1 MGTLVK
7 GAVGVSE
14 EEPPA
19 SNAPPPEDAA
29 FPPAAEEATIA
40 PTPKP
45 EAEAKPEAN
54 TPATPAEA
62 QEVPPIPVRICAV
75 AGYDGRVNDIVYC
88 PPSVRSDHNKAVIYF
103 GGDVQ
108 VFQSFSLIL
117 IVKIGLITKYHS
129 LFS

>member
-7 GAVGVSE
+7 GAAVGVSE
-14 EEPPA
+14 EETPA
-19 SNAPPPEDAA
+19 TSAPAPEDAA
-29 FPPAAEEATIA
+29 FPPAEEATPA
-40 PTPKP
+40 TPKP
-45 EAEAKPEAN
+45 EADAKPEA
-54 TPATPAEA
+54 TTPAEA

-108 VFQSFSLIL
+108 VLKSFI
-117 IVKIGLITKYHS
+117 Y
-129 LFS
+129 

>member
-14 EEPPA
+14 EETPA
-19 SNAPPPEDAA
+19 TSAPPPDDAA
-29 FPPAAEEATIA
+29 FPPSEEAA
-40 PTPKP
+40 PVTPKP
-45 EAEAKPEAN
+45 EVDVKPEAT
-54 TPATPAEA
+54 TPAAPAEA

-108 VFQSFSLIL
+108 VLKSSTRFITIFFSNSL
-117 IVKIGLITKYHS
+117 KIIH
-129 LFS
+129 

>member
-7 GAVGVSE
+7 GAAVGVSD

-19 SNAPPPEDAA
+19 SSAPPPEDAA
-29 FPPAAEEATIA
+29 FPAAAEETTLA

-45 EAEAKPEAN
+45 EPEAKPEAT
-54 TPATPAEA
+54 TPAVPAEA

-108 VFQSFSLIL
+108 VFLIFHFAN
-117 IVKIGLITKYHS
+117 YMAR
-129 LFS
+129 LFC